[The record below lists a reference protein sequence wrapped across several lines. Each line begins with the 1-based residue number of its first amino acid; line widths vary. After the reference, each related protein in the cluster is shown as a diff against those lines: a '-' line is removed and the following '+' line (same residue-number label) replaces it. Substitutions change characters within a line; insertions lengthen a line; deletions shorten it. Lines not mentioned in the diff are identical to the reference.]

1 MTHSSFRVFYRH
13 LCPFLGCHQQL
24 LMFPGTARR
33 CYGRSLRTTFVAVGE
48 LPAALAWVDLDED
61 ALGDRVCPVSRRI
74 SRLPTSR
81 RGTRLG
87 RDGEVLRDDLPVMT
101 KREAADAKMAVD
113 YVSMVFNQEFPSIQ
127 LVVEGV
133 PRQPTSL
140 IRAVLSQL
148 ARGLLNN
155 EAYRLCA
162 YPSFDDF
169 LLQDLPLGDSVA
181 RPRYCDSPVNID
193 GRKDGVAGLS
203 RLHSI
208 SMIRRIK
215 TNVRYSHSNRTNVLI
230 LHFIIPCAPQF
241 ARVDTVNEP
250 LVLIWY
256 SMTVNANELSS
267 SPFPQSSS
275 RPRL

>member
-113 YVSMVFNQEFPSIQ
+113 YVSIVFNQEFPSIQ

-215 TNVRYSHSNRTNVLI
+215 TNVRYSHSIVARLHGVL
-230 LHFIIPCAPQF
+230 L
-241 ARVDTVNEP
+241 RV
-250 LVLIWY
+250 
-256 SMTVNANELSS
+256 LSS
-267 SPFPQSSS
+267 IRCYLTSY
-275 RPRL
+275 RPNQF